1 MCSKSVTYFSGSMKH
16 PHLIQK
22 ESHLILIPK
31 YKVLPLIL
39 NQNLIQMPTYSL
51 KDLVLYFLKLG
62 YAGFGGPVAL
72 VGYMHRDLV
81 EDKKWISEEDYKEGM
96 ALAQLS
102 PGPMAAQLGI
112 YLGYVHYGVLGATLT
127 GIAFVLPSFF
137 MVLILG
143 IAYKQFGGLNWM
155 QAIFYGVG
163 AAVIGIIAISAYKLT
178 TKSIGKLNFASFQQN
193 WLLWLLYLTGLLMTA
208 ITQKEEL
215 WVFVG
220 AGLLYMFIKAP
231 PAWAS
236 TQQASS
242 LWLFIPNI
250 VWSTDHKTLW
260 NIAWFF
266 TKAGAFVFG
275 SGLAIVPFLHGGVVQ
290 EFGWLNEKQFLDAV
304 AVAMITPG
312 PVVITVGFIG
322 YLVGGLAGACIAAL
336 ATFLPCYILTVIPAP
351 YFKKIAKNQSIKAF
365 VDGITAAVIGA
376 LTGAV
381 AIIAYQTFVNKE
393 GKVDFIPI
401 AFAVVT
407 AIILTKYKKIQEPVI
422 ILAAAILGF
431 MLKTY
436 IL

>member
-1 MCSKSVTYFSGSMKH
+1 MT
-16 PHLIQK
+16 PNNTPQ
-22 ESHLILIPK
+22 
-31 YKVLPLIL
+31 
-39 NQNLIQMPTYSL
+39 YSL
-51 KDLVLYFLKLG
+51 WALVKYFFYLG

-81 EDKKWISEEDYKEGM
+81 EKRGWISEDDYKEGM

-112 YLGYVHYGVLGATLT
+112 YLGYVHYGFLGATLT

-143 IAYKQFGGLNWM
+143 IAYKEYGGLSWM

-163 AAVIGIIAISAYKLT
+163 AAVIGIIGISAYKLT
-178 TKSIGKLNFASFQQN
+178 TKSIGKLNLASFQQN
-193 WLLWLLYLTGLLMTA
+193 WLLWLLYAAGLLMTV
-208 ITQKEEL
+208 ITQREEIL
-215 WVFVG
+215 VFIA

-231 PAWAS
+231 PSWVKS
-236 TQQASS
+236 GKT
-242 LWLFIPNI
+242 LTLFLFIPTI
-250 VWSTDHKTLW
+250 FWTTDQKTLW

-290 EFGWLNEKQFLDAV
+290 EFNWLNEKEFIDAV

-322 YLVGGLAGACIAAL
+322 YLVGGVAGACVAAL
-336 ATFLPCYILTVIPAP
+336 ATFLPCYLLTVIPAP

-365 VDGITAAVIGA
+365 VDGITASVIGA

-381 AIIAYQTFVNKE
+381 AIIGYRTFVNTE
-393 GKVDFIPI
+393 GVVDVVPI
-401 AFAVVT
+401 LFAVIT
-407 AIILTKYKKIQEPVI
+407 AIILTKYKKITEPHI
-422 ILAAAILGF
+422 ILVAAILGF
-431 MLKTY
+431 IIKTY
-436 IL
+436 LI